1 MKPKML
7 KNKFNKKTPVL
18 MSPFG
23 FALAACGGGGN
34 SSQPISDSLNDTNG
48 NANPP
53 ESDMSS
59 SLTPLEQL
67 TYNLAN
73 SQGPQ
78 TQFTPEAGPNENIFL
93 IDFDNADQYF
103 FAAETAGYASTLDGK
118 RVPKLFKYDGLS
130 FQDLVPLQ
138 LPELSRMQVGADN
151 FFLNKRMII

>member
-1 MKPKML
+1 MTAKLL
-7 KNKFNKKTPVL
+7 KNKLSKKTSLL

-34 SSQPISDSLNDTNG
+34 SSQPISDSSNDTNG

-73 SQGPQ
+73 LQGPQ
-78 TQFTPEAGPNENIFL
+78 TQFTPEANTPNEKGVLGLDPANYFDNSNPKSLKISKLQLIYVFIVKIIKCAFSNIF
-93 IDFDNADQYF
+93 N
-103 FAAETAGYASTLDGK
+103 
-118 RVPKLFKYDGLS
+118 
-130 FQDLVPLQ
+130 
-138 LPELSRMQVGADN
+138 
-151 FFLNKRMII
+151 